1 MSPFVTPTIAALSAI
16 VAVGSLLLSLHASH
30 RSDRDS
36 AREEAL
42 ALAETR
48 KQMIDELRAL
58 LEQTRVEARHNLIV
72 LRRRLEDS
80 PPDVDG
86 ALRRIRSLLEHE
98 SATPR

>member
-1 MSPFVTPTIAALSAI
+1 MSPFVTLTIAAVSAI

-48 KQMIDELRAL
+48 KQMIDELRAQ

-72 LRRRLEDS
+72 LRCRLEDS

-86 ALRRIRSLLEHE
+86 VLRRIRNLLEHE
-98 SATPR
+98 SATPC

>member
-1 MSPFVTPTIAALSAI
+1 MSPFVTSTIAAVSAI
-16 VAVGSLLLSLHASH
+16 VAAGLLLVSLHASR

-48 KQMIDELRAL
+48 KQMIDQLRAL
-58 LEQTRVEARHNLIV
+58 LEQTRMEARRNLIV
-72 LRRRLEDS
+72 LRRQLEDS

-86 ALRRIRSLLEHE
+86 ALWRIRSLLKHE

>member
-1 MSPFVTPTIAALSAI
+1 MSPFVTPTIAAVSAI
-16 VAVGSLLLSLHASH
+16 VAVGSLLLSLHASR

-48 KQMIDELRAL
+48 KQMIDELCAL
-58 LEQTRVEARHNLIV
+58 LEETRVEARHNLIV
-72 LRRRLEDS
+72 LCRQLEDS

-86 ALRRIRSLLEHE
+86 ALRRIRNLLEHD
-98 SATPR
+98 SAIPR